1 MATQLSQRERKFFS
15 DEGKTLDTLYKS
27 RMQEWQRLVNVYNNE
42 FTEQIRDLS
51 LSEMIRI
58 PRFFPL
64 VRQII
69 ATVAF
74 NYPKLFF
81 TIEDDAGE
89 GAPISDI
96 MERASSSFLRLT
108 HTKEHVHQ
116 AIFDA
121 MITGIGWLRLDYN
134 PPGDDLI
141 PPYTT
146 NDMLSEDLVSVS
158 RMPPGHVHLDPLTS
172 PHMLGTAR
180 YIRELMWVP
189 LKQLRE
195 DPEIKNKNQI
205 KATSLTAKEELGF
218 GETMNRSGADPEEE
232 AIRSAIDAGDFVL
245 VERWHDRIGGRL
257 IMFADGLDQ
266 EILVQR
272 HPFKNM
278 VFPERF
284 NMMGQPLLSEEGQP
298 IFDLERGEEAPGWLV
313 EQGFSFVPVKFDISA
328 QSFYPTSQ
336 LQYLEDIQLGIVES
350 MSRQSALLKRTA
362 RQGLVHMS
370 EDDDTVDQVRSGEDG
385 QWTKVND
392 INNWRE
398 LHYGSVPGEQYAFED
413 RLRAYEQEATQ
424 VNDFSAGAAEGA
436 KTATEAGLMAA
447 VADVNREWMET
458 AVAKTYETIIRNAF
472 QIMGDPRYEPENF
485 EVNVAPDGQQ
495 RLSRALRNADFLWN
509 YRIVVQAGSTRP
521 LFEQFQRQQ
530 AVDFY
535 DRAIHSPNFDRME
548 LDKFLASSYEVADPE
563 KILRDTAN
571 EDAQRA
577 SMLENDWMVT
587 KVQDI
592 QVESGQDHPAHIE
605 VHSQYQAHP
614 QYQELIRS
622 AQAVDMNQVPINP
635 QAAQRIQV
643 IDQLVS
649 AHIAS
654 HQQILEQEQSNI
666 ATPTSAEPIGSLQAR
681 IASNAQ
687 DISNQVASD
696 TRDIIG

>member
-1 MATQLSQRERKFFS
+1 MAKQLSQRERKFFS

-27 RMQEWQRLVNVYNNE
+27 RMEEWQRLVDLYNNK

-51 LSEMIRI
+51 QSEVIRI

-74 NYPKLFF
+74 NYPKLYF
-81 TIEDDAGE
+81 TIEDDDGE
-89 GAPISDI
+89 GIAISDI
-96 MERASSSFLRLT
+96 MERASSSLLRLT

-121 MITGIGWLRLDYN
+121 LVTGVGWLRIDYN
-134 PPGDDLI
+134 PPGDDMI

-146 NDMLSEDLVSVS
+146 NDVLAEDLPSIS

-189 LKQLRE
+189 LKQLRD

-205 KATSLTAKEELGF
+205 KASALTAKEELGF
-218 GETMNRSGADPEEE
+218 GETMNRSSSDPEEE

-245 VERWHDRIGGRL
+245 VERWHDRINSRL
-257 IMFADGLDQ
+257 IMFADGMDQ
-266 EILVQR
+266 EILVR
-272 HPFKNM
+272 PHPFVKM

-284 NMMGQPLLSEEGQP
+284 NMMGQPILDEEDQP
-298 IFDLERGEEAPGWLV
+298 IFDLENGEEAPGWLV
-313 EQGFSFVPVKFDISA
+313 EQGFSFVPIKFDISA

-336 LQYLEDIQLGIVES
+336 LQYLEDIQLGIIES

-362 RQGLVHMS
+362 RQGIVQMS

-413 RLRAYEQEATQ
+413 RLRSYEQEATQ
-424 VNDFSAGAAEGA
+424 VNDFSSGGSAGAR
-436 KTATEAGLMAA
+436 TATEAGLLAA

-458 AVAKTYETIIRNAF
+458 AVAKTYEVIVRNSF

-485 EVNVAPDGQQ
+485 QVNVAPNGQN

-509 YRIVVQAGSTRP
+509 YRIFVQAGSTRP

-548 LDKFLASSYEVADPE
+548 LDKFLASAYEVADPE
-563 KILRDTAN
+563 KILKDTEN

-577 SMLENDWMVT
+577 SMLENDWMIT
-587 KVQDI
+587 KAQDI
-592 QVESGQDHPAHIE
+592 QVESGQDHQAHIRN
-605 VHSQYQAHP
+605 HGQYRAHP

-622 AQAVDMNQVPINP
+622 AQAVDVNQVPVNP
-635 QAAQRIQV
+635 QAAQRIQA
-643 IDQLVS
+643 IDQLVNG
-649 AHIAS
+649 HIAS
-654 HQQILEQEQSNI
+654 HQQVLEQEQSNI
-666 ATPTSAEPIGSLQAR
+666 ATPPSGEPMGSLQSR
-681 IASNAQ
+681 VLSNAQ
-687 DISNQVASD
+687 DIYNQVSSD